1 MKNINDSRCI
11 RKTVSPDFEG
21 TPLIFLEHQSLHHC
35 RKSKGDTDIYN
46 RKKNSS
52 LIFLKSYY
60 ELSKQARYNI
70 GHYPFKFISECSFNG
85 KPCSETQMDPFVTF
99 RTYGARILIHDPNE
113 KPNPEEEGFN
123 ISPGYEILISMK
135 KIITQRLPAPYKDKC
150 MDYKKRTNGS
160 PVNKND
166 CVRRCIQEKNFA
178 KCGCIDQTLGVMIH
192 LKSCD
197 ATNET
202 QSCCLHDVLTDMGS
216 HGPPCNC
223 PLPCST
229 FNYKSVLSRSTLPK
243 GNSLIEMTLSDV
255 YDNKCVLKQEKV
267 RVNVYYSSM
276 EEHIYKQHPKWLI
289 SEFLGFLG
297 NEFGIWL
304 GLSLMVVFE
313 VIEKLR
319 HPLRLTA
326 LPSNSQ
332 LAPCL
337 HTFHKSPTL
346 TLQRPAPIAF
356 IVVNPSYTF
365 LLRPPAASYTSP
377 HPHLRSYLR
386 HPHRTKLITIHPPLP
401 LSLSSHTSRR
411 PPAFVIHPPVVL
423 FYFLHL
429 ENSAVLLPSALPS
442 THSSSISHILPPSA
456 LPPLLSTPFSPHC
469 RSHCIAVLSSITLSS
484 SPLLVVLL
492 LS

>member
-1 MKNINDSRCI
+1 
-11 RKTVSPDFEG
+11 
-21 TPLIFLEHQSLHHC
+21 
-35 RKSKGDTDIYN
+35 
-46 RKKNSS
+46 
-52 LIFLKSYY
+52 
-60 ELSKQARYNI
+60 
-70 GHYPFKFISECSFNG
+70 
-85 KPCSETQMDPFVTF
+85 MDPFVTF
-99 RTYGARILIHDPNE
+99 RYGNCITFNKHSNLHTSKIGVGSGLILKLELECFCYLPTTDTYGARILIHDPNE

-160 PVNKND
+160 PVSKND

-178 KCGCIDQTLGVMIH
+178 ECGCIDQTLGVMIH

-243 GNSLIEMTLSDV
+243 GNSLIEMTLSNV
-255 YDNKCVLKQEKV
+255 YDNKCMLKQEKV

-319 HPLRLTA
+319 
-326 LPSNSQ
+326 Q
-332 LAPCL
+332 
-337 HTFHKSPTL
+337 F
-346 TLQRPAPIAF
+346 
-356 IVVNPSYTF
+356 
-365 LLRPPAASYTSP
+365 AAY
-377 HPHLRSYLR
+377 
-386 HPHRTKLITIHPPLP
+386 I
-401 LSLSSHTSRR
+401 
-411 PPAFVIHPPVVL
+411 F
-423 FYFLHL
+423 
-429 ENSAVLLPSALPS
+429 
-442 THSSSISHILPPSA
+442 
-456 LPPLLSTPFSPHC
+456 
-469 RSHCIAVLSSITLSS
+469 ITLLKGKMKCFYSQR
-484 SPLLVVLL
+484 
-492 LS
+492 